1 MSVLPTRTLG
11 RTGIALTGLAFGA
24 GPLGGFYGPVTP
36 DEAIGAVRAAWDAGI
51 RYFDVAPLYG
61 HGRAEVLL
69 GHVLRELPRDE
80 FVLSTKVGRWLR
92 PHGAGE
98 DPATIRP
105 GGLPFH
111 PVLDYSRDGVLR
123 SLEHSMLRLG
133 VPRVDVVMIHDV
145 DAHSQGSEAAA
156 GQAFA
161 AAMAGAYPALVELKR
176 SGTIRAIG
184 IGLNQVHW
192 ALRWIAAADL
202 DCVMIAGRC
211 TLLNREAEAELLP
224 ECVRRGIGVLAAGA
238 FNGGLIARG
247 AAGGARYNYR
257 PAPPAVLE
265 RLAALE
271 RAAAATGADLRAA
284 AIQYVL
290 RQPAVSALVAGAMYA
305 SEVRQN
311 VAALDTVVPD
321 AFWRLAGCLTEND
334 VLSGEDVVP
343 GWSVPVKDLFG

>member
-1 MSVLPTRTLG
+1 MNPIPTRTLG
-11 RTGIALTGLAFGA
+11 RTGIALTEFGFGA

-36 DEAIGAVRAAWDAGI
+36 DEAIGAVRAAWDLGI

-69 GHVLRELPRDE
+69 GHVLREVPRDE

-92 PHGAGE
+92 PHGHGE

-111 PVLDYSRDGVLR
+111 PVLDYSRDGAMR

-133 VPRVDVVMIHDV
+133 VPRVDIVMIHDV

-156 GQAFA
+156 ERAFA
-161 AAMAGAYPALVELKR
+161 AAIAGAYPALVELKR
-176 SGTIRAIG
+176 AGAIRAIG

-192 ALRWIAAADL
+192 ARRWIAEADL
-202 DCVMIAGRC
+202 DCVMIAGRW

-224 ECVRRGIGVLAAGA
+224 ECERRGIGVLAAGA

-247 AAGGARYNYR
+247 AAALYNYR
-257 PAPPAVLE
+257 APPPAVLE
-265 RLAALE
+265 NLAALE
-271 RAAAATGADLRAA
+271 RAAAATGTNLRAA
-284 AIQYVL
+284 AIQFVL
-290 RQPAVSALVAGAMYA
+290 RHPAVSALVAGAMRA
-305 SEVRQN
+305 AEVQEN
-311 VAALDTVVPD
+311 VAALRGTIPD
-321 AFWRLAGCLTEND
+321 AFWRAAER
-334 VLSGEDVVP
+334 SG
-343 GWSVPVKDLFG
+343 G

>member
-1 MSVLPTRTLG
+1 MSLLPTRLLG
-11 RTGIALTGLAFGA
+11 RTGIALTELGFGA

-36 DEAIGAVRAAWDAGI
+36 DEAAQAVRAAWETGI

-69 GHVLRELPRDE
+69 GHVLRDLPRDE

-92 PHGAGE
+92 PHAPGE

-111 PVLDYSRDGVLR
+111 PVLDYSRDGCYR

-133 VPRVDVVMIHDV
+133 VSRVDVVLIHDV

-156 GQAFA
+156 ERAFA
-161 AAMAGAYPALVELKR
+161 DALAGAYPALVELKR
-176 SGTIRAIG
+176 AGAIRAIG

-192 ALRWIAAADL
+192 ARRWLAEADL

-224 ECVRRGIGVLAAGA
+224 ECARRGIGVLAAGA

-247 AAGGARYNYR
+247 ATPDALYNYR
-257 PAPPAVLE
+257 AAPPAVLD

-271 RAAAATGADLRAA
+271 RAAAATGADLPAA
-284 AIQYVL
+284 AIQFVL
-290 RQPAVSALVAGAMYA
+290 RHGEVSALVAGAMRA
-305 SEVRQN
+305 SEVRAN
-311 VAALDTVVPD
+311 AAALRTRIPE
-321 AFWRLAGCLTEND
+321 AFWREAARIGA
-334 VLSGEDVVP
+334 
-343 GWSVPVKDLFG
+343 

>member
-1 MSVLPTRTLG
+1 MEPIATRTLG
-11 RTGIALTGLAFGA
+11 RTGIALTELGFGA
-24 GPLGGFYGPVTP
+24 GPLGGFYGPVAP
-36 DEAIGAVRAAWDAGI
+36 DEATRAVRAAWDAGI

-92 PHGAGE
+92 PHAPGE
-98 DPATIRP
+98 DPATLRA

-133 VPRVDVVMIHDV
+133 VPRVDIVMIHDV
-145 DAHSQGSEAAA
+145 DAHSQGSEEAAER
-156 GQAFA
+156 AFA
-161 AAMAGAYPALVELKR
+161 EAMAGAYPTLVDLKR
-176 SGTIRAIG
+176 AGTIRAIG

-192 ALRWIAAADL
+192 ARRWIAAADL
-202 DCVMIAGRC
+202 DCVMIAGRY

-224 ECVRRGIGVLAAGA
+224 ECARRGIGVLAAGA

-247 AAGGARYNYR
+247 AAPDALYNYR
-257 PAPPAVLE
+257 AAPPAVLA

-284 AIQYVL
+284 AIQFVL
-290 RQPAVSALVAGAMYA
+290 RHGAVSALVAGVMRG
-305 SEVRQN
+305 SEVREN
-311 VAALDTVVPD
+311 AAALSVRVPE
-321 AFWRLAGCLTEND
+321 AFWREVARIGA
-334 VLSGEDVVP
+334 
-343 GWSVPVKDLFG
+343 

>member
-1 MSVLPTRTLG
+1 MTGIATRTLG
-11 RTGIALTGLAFGA
+11 RSGIALTELGFGA

-36 DEAIGAVRAAWDAGI
+36 DEATRAVRAAWEAGI

-92 PHGAGE
+92 PHAPGD
-98 DPATIRP
+98 DPATLRP

-133 VPRVDVVMIHDV
+133 VPRVDIVMIHDV
-145 DAHSQGSEAAA
+145 DAHSQGSEEAAER
-156 GQAFA
+156 AFA
-161 AAMAGAYPALVELKR
+161 AALAGAYPALVELKR
-176 SGTIRAIG
+176 AGAIRAIG

-192 ALRWIAAADL
+192 ARRWVAAADL
-202 DCVMIAGRC
+202 DCVMIAGRY
-211 TLLNREAEAELLP
+211 TLLNREAAAELLR
-224 ECVRRGIGVLAAGA
+224 ECERRGIGVLAAGA

-247 AAGGARYNYR
+247 ATPDARYNYR

-284 AIQYVL
+284 AIQFVL
-290 RQPAVSALVAGAMYA
+290 RHPAVSALVAGAMREA
-305 SEVRQN
+305 EVRAN
-311 VAALDTVVPD
+311 VAALRTAIPD
-321 AFWRLAGCLTEND
+321 AFWREAERIAA
-334 VLSGEDVVP
+334 
-343 GWSVPVKDLFG
+343 

>member
-1 MSVLPTRTLG
+1 MAPIATRTLG
-11 RTGIALTGLAFGA
+11 RTGIALTELGFGA

-36 DEAIGAVRAAWDAGI
+36 EEAIGAVRAAWDLGV

-92 PHGAGE
+92 PHGQDQ
-98 DPATIRP
+98 DPATLRP

-133 VPRVDVVMIHDV
+133 VPRVDIVMIHDV
-145 DAHSQGSEAAA
+145 DVHSQGSEEAAER
-156 GQAFA
+156 AFA
-161 AAMAGAYPALVELKR
+161 AAIGGAYPALVELKR
-176 SGTIRAIG
+176 AGAIRAIG

-192 ALRWIAAADL
+192 ALRWLDETDL
-202 DCVMIAGRC
+202 DCVMIAGRW
-211 TLLNREAEAELLP
+211 TLLNREAGDELFP
-224 ECVRRGIGVLAAGA
+224 ECERRGVGVLAAGA

-247 AAGGARYNYR
+247 VATGAHYNYR

-271 RAAAATGADLRAA
+271 RAAGATGADLRAA
-284 AIQYVL
+284 AIQFVL
-290 RQPAVSALVAGAMYA
+290 RHPAVNALVAGAMRA
-305 SEVRQN
+305 SEVREN
-311 VAALDTVVPD
+311 VAALRTPVPE
-321 AFWRLAGCLTEND
+321 AFWREVAR
-334 VLSGEDVVP
+334 SGP
-343 GWSVPVKDLFG
+343 